1 MEKNQPSMP
10 NLEQDPNLSVIAVSE
25 HLREQVMEYVAEL
38 TTDDSGVTGSMTSSG
53 LPLHSSGTRCCLF
66 DSTDGGGS
74 GLDINCPDHD

>member
-10 NLEQDPNLSVIAVSE
+10 NLEQDPNLSVIDVSE

-38 TTDDSGVTGSMTSSG
+38 TTDDSGVTGSMMSSG
-53 LPLHSSGTRCCLF
+53 LPLRGSGTHCYLF
-66 DSTDGGGS
+66 DSTDGVGS